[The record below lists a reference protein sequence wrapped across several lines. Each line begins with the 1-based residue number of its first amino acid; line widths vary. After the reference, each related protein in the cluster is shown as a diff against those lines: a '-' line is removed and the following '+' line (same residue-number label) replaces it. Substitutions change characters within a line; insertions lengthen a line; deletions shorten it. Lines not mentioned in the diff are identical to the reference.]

1 METHVVD
8 ASGQRWKLMTLHF
21 ASVVAGVLMA
31 YSLWR
36 IDQLEAGRFA
46 LLMGAGVVIGLAALV
61 WCCLS
66 LRCPSC
72 RTPWFW
78 HAVSRQPKNAWHVWF
93 SAMTSCPECGLPGP
107 TQGPREHASAS
118 E

>member
-46 LLMGAGVVIGLAALV
+46 LLMGAGVVIGLAAFV
-61 WCCLS
+61 CAAV
-66 LRCPSC
+66 RCAAQAVVRLGFGVPSVASP
-72 RTPWFW
+72 RTPGTFG
-78 HAVSRQPKNAWHVWF
+78 SR
-93 SAMTSCPECGLPGP
+93 
-107 TQGPREHASAS
+107 R
-118 E
+118 